1 MSDDH
6 EADLDVELAAFGA
19 VGKALKNLPPESQG
33 RILRWALDKF
43 KVTGSPKLGAKHSD
57 GSKPTDDRERAT
69 REFEDLAALF
79 GAARAKLD
87 KEKALVVG
95 YWHQV
100 IEGGKDFTGFEVNSE
115 LKQLGHG
122 IGNITTA
129 MDDLIEE
136 KPQLVIQVQKAG
148 TSKQARK
155 KYRLTAAG
163 IKAVERML
171 VRDDDDATD
180 E

>member
-1 MSDDH
+1 MSDER

-43 KVTGSPKLGAKHSD
+43 KVSGSAKLLPAKPSS
-57 GSKPTDDRERAT
+57 GSKSTDDQEPPDRD
-69 REFEDLAALF
+69 FEDLPALF

-100 IEGGKDFTGFEVNSE
+100 IQGNKDFTGFDVNSE

-155 KYRLTAAG
+155 KYRVTTSG

-171 VRDDDDATD
+171 AAGDNDTD